1 VSRGEDRA
9 ALPRAQARAARL
21 LALGAWC
28 LAPLPPLAAHAAGN
42 AVPLALAG
50 GILMAVLAEAA
61 LRAPPAWARVAVAQA
76 LVGQTALVT
85 AALAGHGWQVDSHM
99 LFFAVLAA
107 CVMLVDVRAILLAAG
122 AITLHHVGLSV
133 VLPAL
138 VYPAAGLVADL
149 LRSVGH
155 GAILA
160 IETTALVFAVR
171 QRLALDREATG
182 REEAVRAA
190 LEAAEAGRAEAERAG
205 AEAAEA
211 RALSEEASR
220 AAEQALAD
228 LEAETGRAR
237 NAAEAA
243 RAAEAREA
251 ARIRESAERQEAV
264 VAALREGLGRLAR
277 GDLSVSLEGR
287 FEDEFEDLGRDFE
300 TTVRSLQQA
309 IGDVG
314 SRTRTITAEVDALA
328 AAADSLARRTERQ
341 AATLEEIS
349 AAVTELAESTGGAA
363 QNAGTARDLVT
374 RARGD
379 AESGVAVMAEAMG
392 AMERI
397 EKASRHIHKVT
408 EVIDHIAFQT
418 NLLALNAGVEAA
430 RAGDAG
436 RGFAVVAAEV
446 RGLAQR
452 SSEAASEINQLIV
465 DSEAQVKEG
474 VRLVGETGTALGE
487 IKTAVTDIAR
497 RVTEIA
503 TSSEEQSVALTE
515 INTALAELDSV
526 TQHNAAMFEEAT
538 ASSQILAS
546 NAAELAAAMERFAT
560 APSTVPRAGK
570 MAPAVPAAGP
580 GAGVAAGAVGDTPAG
595 RGAGLRAA

>member
-1 VSRGEDRA
+1 MARSSPSRRTADSLGVRPYASARPSQSRGHR
-9 ALPRAQARAARL
+9 
-21 LALGAWC
+21 
-28 LAPLPPLAAHAAGN
+28 
-42 AVPLALAG
+42 AG
-50 GILMAVLAEAA
+50 G
-61 LRAPPAWARVAVAQA
+61 
-76 LVGQTALVT
+76 
-85 AALAGHGWQVDSHM
+85 
-99 LFFAVLAA
+99 
-107 CVMLVDVRAILLAAG
+107 
-122 AITLHHVGLSV
+122 
-133 VLPAL
+133 
-138 VYPAAGLVADL
+138 
-149 LRSVGH
+149 
-155 GAILA
+155 
-160 IETTALVFAVR
+160 
-171 QRLALDREATG
+171 G
-182 REEAVRAA
+182 RCAAA
-190 LEAAEAGRAEAERAG
+190 LEAGGGGRRRGGACRRRARRRPPPERSGLPLGGAGRSPISRP
-205 AEAAEA
+205 
-211 RALSEEASR
+211 RPVRSR
-220 AAEQALAD
+220 ARRPRPATRPRKPRGAP
-228 LEAETGRAR
+228 RA
-237 NAAEAA
+237 
-243 RAAEAREA
+243 
-251 ARIRESAERQEAV
+251 IRESAERQEAV

-287 FEDEFEDLGRDFE
+287 FDAGFEDLGRDFE

-328 AAADSLARRTERQ
+328 SAADSLARRTERQ

-363 QNAGTARDLVT
+363 ENAGTARDLVT

-474 VRLVGETGTALGE
+474 VRLVGETGAALGE
-487 IKTAVTDIAR
+487 IKTAVADIAR

-503 TSSEEQSVALTE
+503 TSSEEQSVALAE
-515 INTALAELDSV
+515 INTALADLDSV

-546 NAAELAAAMERFAT
+546 NAAELAAAMERFAP
-560 APSTVPRAGK
+560 APSPAARTG
-570 MAPAVPAAGP
+570 MFAPAGPGAGT
-580 GAGVAAGAVGDTPAG
+580 GAGVAAGAGDDTPARRSAG
-595 RGAGLRAA
+595 RRAA